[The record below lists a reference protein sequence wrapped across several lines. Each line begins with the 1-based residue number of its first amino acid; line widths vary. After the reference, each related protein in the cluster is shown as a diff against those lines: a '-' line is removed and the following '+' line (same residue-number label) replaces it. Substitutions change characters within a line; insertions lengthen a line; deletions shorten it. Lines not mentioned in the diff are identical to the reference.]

1 MSTLKLRPQQSVN
14 VGEGTSPGSLTSFG
28 IYNINEVIL
37 QSE

>member
-14 VGEGTSPGSLTSFG
+14 VGEGTSGSLTSFG